1 MRVNGEDARKRANKG
16 IITMATSGIY
26 KLCEGAPIDQCIDTA
41 IAPIASY
48 VGDIVFYAH
57 EFDIFGHVVAVP
69 LILVWLAA
77 ASIYLTVY
85 FGFINIRYFKH
96 GIDLVRG
103 KYDKK
108 SDKGE
113 INRFQALATSLSGTV
128 GLGNIAGVAVAVSAG
143 GPGAVFWMALMGLF
157 GMSAKFAEAALGV
170 KYRQYPDPKNKDY
183 VVGGPMYY
191 LKAVMKRHGQ
201 ARFGTF
207 LAFMFALCCLGGAVG
222 AGNMFQANQAFQQ
235 VVNVTGGEAGF
246 MADKGWLFGLGLAF
260 LVGIVIIGG
269 LRSIAAV
276 ASKIVPIMGGIYM
289 AAGLTVIAMNY
300 QAVPSGFATI
310 FQMAFS
316 PEAGFG
322 AVLGAILIGV
332 QRAAFSNEAGIG
344 SAAIVHS
351 VAKVKDPVSQGFVG
365 MLGPFIDTIVICMVT
380 ALVIVITGAYE
391 GNSGMEGVSLT
402 SRAFESAIP
411 WFPYVLAFTV
421 FMFAYSTMIAWFYYG
436 LKCLTFMTGEKAWV
450 EMLYKIAFCGFVVI
464 GSSAALDN
472 IILFSD
478 SILFAMAV
486 PNIIGLY
493 LLAPE
498 LKKDIKKY
506 LQTLD
511 KK

>member
-1 MRVNGEDARKRANKG
+1 
-16 IITMATSGIY
+16 MAESGIS
-26 KLCEGAPIDQCIDTA
+26 KVCEGAPIDQCIDNA
-41 IAPIASY
+41 IAPIAHF
-48 VGDIVFYAH
+48 VGDIVFYKH
-57 EFDIFGHVVAVP
+57 GLTIFGSAVEVP
-69 LILVWLAA
+69 LILVWLVAV
-77 ASIYLTVY
+77 SLYLTVY
-85 FGFINIRYFKH
+85 FGFINLRYFKH

-103 KYDKK
+103 KHDKK

-143 GPGAVFWMALMGLF
+143 GPGAVFWMVLMGLF
-157 GMSAKFAEAALGV
+157 GMSTKFAEAALGV
-170 KYRQYPDPKNKDY
+170 KYRIYPDPENKEH
-183 VVGGPMYY
+183 VAGGPMYY

-201 ARFGTF
+201 SRFGTF
-207 LAFMFALCCLGGAVG
+207 LAFAFAICCIGGAIG

-246 MADKGWLFGLGLAF
+246 MADKGWLFGLGLSL
-260 LVGIVIIGG
+260 LVGVVIIGG

-276 ASKIVPIMGGIYM
+276 ASKIVPIMGGVYM
-289 AAGLTVIAMNY
+289 LAGLTVIAMNY
-300 QAVPSGFATI
+300 QAIPSGFATI
-310 FQMAFS
+310 FEMAFV

-351 VAKVKDPVSQGFVG
+351 TARVKDPVSQGFVG
-365 MLGPFIDTIVICMVT
+365 MLGPFVDTIVVCMVT
-380 ALVIVITGAYE
+380 ALVIVMTGAYE
-391 GNSGMEGVSLT
+391 GGAGMEGVSLT
-402 SRAFESAIP
+402 SRAFESALP
-411 WFPYVLAFTV
+411 WFPYVLALTV
-421 FMFAYSTMIAWFYYG
+421 LMFAYSTMIAWFYYG
-436 LKCLTFMTGEKAWV
+436 LKCLTFMTGEKPVV
-450 EMLYKIAFCGFVVI
+450 EMLYKMAFCTFVVI

-478 SILFAMAV
+478 SMLFAMAI
-486 PNIIGLY
+486 PNVIGLY

-506 LQTLD
+506 LQSID